1 MVSEGTRLPKV
12 GEAVLDLRK
21 LEDYCLNASH
31 PRGRHKARVFR
42 QVLGLTQDDAPWLR
56 EALLAAAK
64 VQPATSLGGDRYGSS
79 WGVDVPVE
87 RQSRTGMVRTVWIV
101 RAGETFPR
109 FVTCWVI

>member
-1 MVSEGTRLPKV
+1 MDSEGTRLPEA

-31 PRGRHKARVFR
+31 PRGRHKASVFR
-42 QVLGLTQDDAPWLR
+42 QALGLTQENARWLR

-64 VQPATSLGGDRYGSS
+64 VQPAISLGGDQYGSRWS
-79 WGVDVPVE
+79 VDVPVE
-87 RQSRTGMVRTVWIV
+87 RQGRTGMVRTVWIV
-101 RAGETFPR
+101 RVGETFPR